1 MLLDEVL
8 ALLGRGGVLP
18 VQLFMEGM
26 VEFFLRWICYLAGSI
41 GALCN
46 YGSLESN
53 FSENLLVI
61 RTIGLVSTIA

>member
-26 VEFFLRWICYLAGSI
+26 VEFFLRWICYLAGEFTFLI
-41 GALCN
+41 KKPNATLMI
-46 YGSLESN
+46 
-53 FSENLLVI
+53 V
-61 RTIGLVSTIA
+61 